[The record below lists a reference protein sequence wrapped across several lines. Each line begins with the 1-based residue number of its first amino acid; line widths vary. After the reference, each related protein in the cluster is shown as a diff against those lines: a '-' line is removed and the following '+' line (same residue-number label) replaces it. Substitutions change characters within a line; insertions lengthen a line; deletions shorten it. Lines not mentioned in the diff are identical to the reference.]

1 MRAVCHVF
9 RSRPFRP
16 GVSRSS
22 YGDLKFSRMAE
33 FTVVTA
39 DSVNV
44 IVSSNI
50 TQYPMHKRFQKGL
63 TILQLKVTID
73 LPSDNA
79 WSYVEIC

>member
-1 MRAVCHVF
+1 MRRAY

-16 GVSRSS
+16 GVSRSN

-44 IVSSNI
+44 TVSSNI
-50 TQYPMHKRFQKGL
+50 TQFPMQKRFQKGL
-63 TILQLKVTID
+63 TILQLKVTYSATRAGFC
-73 LPSDNA
+73 LQTGL
-79 WSYVEIC
+79 